1 VTGPAFPL
9 IEMKLEP
16 PSRAPVIV
24 DRTRLIALLMRKPEA
39 PIVSIL
45 APPGYGKTTLVSQWM
60 ARLRRPVAWL
70 TLDDHDND
78 PAVLLSYLAAA
89 LARVGPIPDSVWPT
103 RAGPQRRL
111 LAAAL
116 PRLLSGLA
124 SWERP
129 AVLIL
134 DDVHR
139 IVDTTALDVLAG
151 LADHWP
157 RGFRVVLT
165 GRAAPG
171 LPYARFRAHREM
183 VEIGPDLLAL
193 DETEVRALV
202 DALGHHCTLEEI
214 RGLTERTEGWAAAVY
229 LASLAHE
236 RHAHAA
242 PAEIQVSG
250 RDRFITDYIRSEL
263 MDGLAGEDVELL
275 TRTSVLEMMTPP
287 LVEAVCGLPG
297 AERRLTSLAKQSLLI
312 QTGAG
317 TTATFRYHHLLRDFL
332 RDELARLEPGTEPE
346 LHRRAAAWYAAA
358 GDFSRAV
365 DHAVTSGDSDATAR
379 LITAVSLPTFYGG
392 RSATVDHWTQGLDAQ
407 TLENHPPLA
416 VIAGWMHL
424 LNGRAGDADR
434 MADIAERS
442 TISGTPGDGSASFD
456 SQRAM
461 LRAVMAR
468 RGPQDVLDNARL
480 SAAQEPP
487 ESFWRANALW
497 LLGSAHRLL
506 GDTVSADAAFAAAV
520 IAGTASGGTSAV
532 AMAYLAIQAIERGD
546 WGAAGRQAQQS
557 RAELVKARFE
567 EILPSL
573 VVYAVEARVAI
584 QRGERDRAQKDLVR
598 AQIVRP
604 LASYAAPW
612 FAVESLLQLARA
624 YLALTDTAGAQLV
637 IREAEQ
643 IARQRPQLGTLTT
656 TLHEMRRQLA
666 DATGTLIGSSSLT
679 AAELRLLPLLPTYL
693 SFQDIADRL
702 LVSRNTVKT
711 HALSIYGKLQASSR
725 GEAVERAVE
734 IGLLEP
740 FPALEAMARSRR
752 EA

>member
-9 IEMKLEP
+9 VEMKLQPPAREP
-16 PSRAPVIV
+16 GIV
-24 DRTRLIALLMRKPEA
+24 DRTRLIALLMQNPEA
-39 PIVSIL
+39 PIVSIV

-89 LARVGPIPDSVWPT
+89 LARVGPIPDAVWSTLVAP
-103 RAGPQRRL
+103 RGRM

-116 PRLLSGLA
+116 PRLLSEVA

-139 IVDTTALDVLAG
+139 IGDTTALDVLAG

-157 RGFRVVLT
+157 RGSRVVLS

-171 LPYARFRAHREM
+171 LPLGRFRVQRELL
-183 VEIGPDLLAL
+183 EIGPDLLAL
-193 DETEVRALV
+193 DETEVRALTE
-202 DALGHHCTLEEI
+202 ALGHRCSLEEI
-214 RGLTERTEGWAAAVY
+214 RSLTERTEGWAAAVY

-236 RHAHAA
+236 RHADAA
-242 PAEIQVSG
+242 PVEISVSG
-250 RDRFITDYIRSEL
+250 KDRFITEYIRSEL
-263 MDGLAGEDVELL
+263 MEGLAREDVRLL

-287 LVEAVCGLPG
+287 LVEAVSGLPR
-297 AERRLTSLAKQSLLI
+297 AERRLTSLAQRSLLI
-312 QTGAG
+312 QAG
-317 TTATFRYHHLLRDFL
+317 GQTAATFRYHHLLRDFL
-332 RDELARLEPGTEPE
+332 RDELGRLEPGTEPE
-346 LHRRAAAWYAAA
+346 LHRRAATWYAAA
-358 GDFSRAV
+358 GDVVPAV
-365 DHAVTSGDSDATAR
+365 DHAIASGDTDEAAR
-379 LITAVSLPTFYGG
+379 LITAATLPTFYGG
-392 RSATVDHWTQGLDAQ
+392 RSATVDHWIQSLDTQALAH
-407 TLENHPPLA
+407 HPPLA

-424 LNGRAGDADR
+424 LNGRAEDADR
-434 MADIAERS
+434 MADIAER
-442 TISGTPGDGSASFD
+442 TTLSGPPGDGSASFE

-461 LRAVMAR
+461 LRAIMAR
-468 RGPQDVLDNARL
+468 RGPQDVLDNAQL
-480 SAAQEPP
+480 SVAQEPP

-506 GDTVSADAAFAAAV
+506 GDAQAADAAFADAVAAG
-520 IAGTASGGTSAV
+520 AASGGTSAV
-532 AMAYLAIQAIERGD
+532 AMAYRAIMAIERSD
-546 WGAAGRQAQQS
+546 WSAAGWHVRESQV
-557 RAELVKARFE
+557 ELVKARFE

-573 VVYAVEARVAI
+573 IVYAVEVRVAI
-584 QRGERDRAQKDLVR
+584 QRGERDRARKDLVR

-604 LASYAAPW
+604 LASHAAPW
-612 FAVESLLQLARA
+612 FAVEALLQLARA
-624 YLALTDTAGAQLV
+624 HLALADTAGAQLV
-637 IREAEQ
+637 VREAEQ
-643 IARQRPQLGTLTT
+643 IARQRPQLGILTT
-656 TLHEMRRQLA
+656 SLHEMRQQLA
-666 DATGTLIGSSSLT
+666 DASGALSGSSTLT

-740 FPALEAMARSRR
+740 YPALEATARPQPDG
-752 EA
+752 